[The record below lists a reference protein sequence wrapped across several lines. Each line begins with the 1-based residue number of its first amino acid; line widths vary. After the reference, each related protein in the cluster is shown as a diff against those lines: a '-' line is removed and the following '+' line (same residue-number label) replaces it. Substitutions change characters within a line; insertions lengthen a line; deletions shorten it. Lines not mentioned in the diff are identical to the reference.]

1 MNLTLNG
8 TPRLRPRA
16 ALVLVALT
24 GMAWL
29 VLSAHD
35 ALTPFGVGLVLA
47 YLLTPPVRRVERML
61 PVRHTRPGLARV
73 LAVVTVYI
81 IAVAALALL
90 LGFAIPPLLQQ
101 ITSFFAAL
109 PGYLD
114 ESRVQVQS
122 WLQELQAHVPPEVQ
136 AQVDDAVRQLG
147 AELVRMAQDSVV
159 RTFLVVAETFSVLL
173 GVLTVPVWLF
183 FVLKDRERL
192 SGAILNLFPDRFRG
206 DAQAIAAIVDR
217 SLSAYIRAQLFLG
230 AVIGVVTAVGLSI
243 MGIPFA
249 LVLGLIAGITEMI
262 PVVGPILGSL
272 AGIVV
277 TLATR
282 PDMWFIVAVF
292 YLIIQQV
299 ENNLL
304 APRVQG
310 DALEIHPAMIMM
322 LLVAASELGGFPAML
337 VAAPLAAVSRNV
349 FIYLYH
355 RMDSSPPVPPAEPA
369 PSAGP
374 END

>member
-1 MNLTLNG
+1 MNLTLTG
-8 TPRLRPRA
+8 MPRLRPRS

-24 GMAWL
+24 GISWL

-47 YLLTPPVRRVERML
+47 YLLTPPVRRLEALLPFRER
-61 PVRHTRPGLARV
+61 RPDVARV
-73 LAVVTVYI
+73 LAVVTVYG

-90 LGFAIPPLLQQ
+90 LGFAIPPLFQQ
-101 ITSFFAAL
+101 VSGFFVAL

-114 ESRVQVQS
+114 ESQAQLQG
-122 WLQELQAHVPPEVQ
+122 WLKEFQAHVSPEVQ
-136 AQVDDAVRQLG
+136 AQVDDAVKQLG
-147 AELVRMAQDSVV
+147 VELVRMAQDSVV
-159 RTFLVVAETFSVLL
+159 KTFSVVAETFSVLL

-192 SGAILNLFPDRFRG
+192 SGFCYNLFPQRFRG
-206 DAQAIAAIVDR
+206 DVHAIGAIVNR

-230 AVIGVVTAVGLSI
+230 AVIGVVTTIGLSL

-249 LVLGLIAGITEMI
+249 LVLGLIAGVTEMI
-262 PVVGPILGSL
+262 PIVGPILGSL

-282 PDMWFIVAVF
+282 PDMWFLVVIF
-292 YLIIQQV
+292 YLVIQQL
-299 ENNLL
+299 ENNVLV
-304 APRVQG
+304 PRVQG
-310 DALEIHPAMIMM
+310 DALEIHPAVIMM

-337 VAAPLAAVSRNV
+337 IAAPLAAVARDV
-349 FIYLYH
+349 FVYLYH
-355 RMDSSPPVPPAEPA
+355 RMDSEPPAPEP
-369 PSAGP
+369 PP
-374 END
+374 L

>member
-1 MNLTLNG
+1 MNFTLSG
-8 TPRLRPRA
+8 APRLRPRA

-24 GMAWL
+24 GVAWL

-47 YLLTPPVRRVERML
+47 YLLTPPVRKVESLL
-61 PVRHTRPGLARV
+61 PVRHRRPGLARV
-73 LAVVTVYI
+73 LAVVTVYT
-81 IAVAALALL
+81 IAVAGLALL
-90 LGFAIPPLLQQ
+90 LGFAIPPLFQQ
-101 ITSFFAAL
+101 ISSFFTAL

-114 ESRVQVQS
+114 ESQAQVQG
-122 WLQELQAHVPPEVQ
+122 WLREFQAHVPPEVQ

-147 AELVRMAQDSVV
+147 TEVVRMAQDSVV
-159 RTFLVVAETFSVLL
+159 RTFSVVAETFSVLL

-192 SGAILNLFPDRFRG
+192 SGAILDLFPTRFRG
-206 DAQAIAAIVDR
+206 DVHAIAAIIDR

-230 AVIGVVTAVGLSI
+230 ALIGVVTTVGLSL

-282 PDMWFIVAVF
+282 PDMWFIVAIF

-304 APRVQG
+304 VPRVQG
-310 DALEIHPAMIMM
+310 DALEIHPAVIMM

-337 VAAPLAAVSRNV
+337 VAAPLAAVSRDV
-349 FIYLYH
+349 FVYLYH
-355 RMDSSPPVPPAEPA
+355 RMDQNPPPPPPPIA
-369 PSAGP
+369 
-374 END
+374 